1 MGDTHDDS
9 TVAVFCNVKFVWNC
23 VFASLEVLHDMPRP
37 HTNVEELLLGGIKLQ
52 QRAGTPQDD
61 YEPCRAVVQRRSV
74 ASLQTV
80 LHGMGSEQRNSF
92 ATRRRSL
99 TRRSGATARR
109 HH

>member
-1 MGDTHDDS
+1 MGDTHDDC

-23 VFASLEVLHDMPRP
+23 VFASLEVLRDIPRP

-74 ASLQTV
+74 ASLQTQYSMV
-80 LHGMGSEQRNSF
+80 WAPNKG
-92 ATRRRSL
+92 
-99 TRRSGATARR
+99 TALQPDVAV
-109 HH
+109 